1 MNLNTFAGLM
11 LLSWMGGWT
20 VAMVIAGLKARVVA
34 LAPAASRE
42 KFSGKSALI
51 TR

>member
-11 LLSWMGGWT
+11 LLSLMGGLT